1 MYVHITD
8 GHIYRLP
15 QTKSLEVISFEDYKL
30 NVADSKQTL
39 IGLDMSFN
47 PIA

>member
-1 MYVHITD
+1 MDIY
-8 GHIYRLP
+8 IYRLP
-15 QTKSLEVISFEDYKL
+15 QTNSLEVISVEDYKL

-39 IGLDMSFN
+39 VGLDMSFN